1 MSLLL
6 TAKPLA
12 DQSCSVIK
20 DRVREWQLAGTNPTL
35 AVLMVEGDPAS
46 AAYAQ
51 AKRRL
56 ADKLG
61 IRMELME
68 FGRDVTEARLLE
80 EIRRLNEASDIH
92 GIMLELPLPKG
103 IKVVTLSGAID
114 PLKDVDG
121 ITPANKLACL
131 TGDPGLLPATPQ
143 SCIRLLRENGFGL
156 QGKHVVLVGR
166 GETVGRPLM
175 SMLLRENATLTV
187 CHSHTPDLAIH
198 IKQADIV
205 IAAAGRP
212 GLITPEMVHPQLVV
226 VDAGINEKAGG
237 SGIEGDVAHETG
249 QYVHAISPVPGGVG
263 TLTTA
268 ILFENV
274 LRAVELLQSAG
285 RLKQ

>member
-1 MSLLL
+1 MSMLL

-20 DRVREWQLAGTNPTL
+20 NRVREWQLAGTNPSL
-35 AVLMVEGDPAS
+35 AVLMVQGDPAS

-51 AKRRL
+51 AKRRF

-61 IRMELME
+61 IRMELLE
-68 FGRDVTEARLLE
+68 FGREVTETRLLG

-92 GIMLELPLPKG
+92 GIMLELPLPEG
-103 IKVVTLSGAID
+103 IRAETLCEAID

-131 TGDPGLLPATPQ
+131 TGGPGLLPATPQ

-175 SMLLRENATLTV
+175 NMLLRENATITV
-187 CHSHTPDLAIH
+187 CHSHTPDLAVH
-198 IKQADIV
+198 IKHADIV

-226 VDAGINEKAGG
+226 IDAGINEKADG
-237 SGIEGDVAHETG
+237 SGIVGDAAHETG
-249 QYVHAISPVPGGVG
+249 RYVHAISPVPGGVG

-274 LRAVELLQSAG
+274 LRAVDLLHSTG